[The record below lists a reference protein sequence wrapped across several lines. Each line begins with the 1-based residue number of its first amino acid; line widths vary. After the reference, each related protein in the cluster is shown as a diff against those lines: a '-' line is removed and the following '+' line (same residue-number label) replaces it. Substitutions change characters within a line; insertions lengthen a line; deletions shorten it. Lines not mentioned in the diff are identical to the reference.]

1 MQKFHS
7 AFLSTSGEVW
17 NYAPDLSKNSQNF
30 PFYLYNPIRVRAH
43 FQVPI
48 MIWVIGFHVW
58 SRTRRT
64 SGTRQRA
71 ASARSPARQRAAG
84 RPAVLRRR
92 PRSGPLGLPHGV
104 WRGADLRLQ
113 RLPPARAEHGA
124 EGGDLTSRRVPGK
137 AGTGTGFLFRT
148 YLKTLL
154 FLTSFLKPLQ

>member
-1 MQKFHS
+1 
-7 AFLSTSGEVW
+7 
-17 NYAPDLSKNSQNF
+17 
-30 PFYLYNPIRVRAH
+30 
-43 FQVPI
+43 

-113 RLPPARAEHGA
+113 RLPPAGAEHGA
-124 EGGDLTSRRVPGK
+124 KGGHLTSRRVPGK
-137 AGTGTGFLFRT
+137 AGTGTTLCI
-148 YLKTLL
+148 LNLIKTKLL
-154 FLTSFLKPLQ
+154 FKEDSTID